1 MEEGCNRMSNIVE
14 EILKNEIEV
23 LKSKYLPEDT
33 GHLRTAVNV
42 LEERIKEL
50 PVSDQAYFTAH
61 NIQLEMMKSF
71 DERLDGYNNTRTE
84 LWNRQW
90 AIEQALKFNE
100 SSKIVSTV
108 DSTIET
114 ADRFYDY
121 INTKIVGYPTE

>member
-1 MEEGCNRMSNIVE
+1 MSNIVE

-33 GHLRTAVNV
+33 GHLRTAVSV
-42 LEERIKEL
+42 LEERLKEL
-50 PVSDQAYFTAH
+50 PVSDQAYLTAH

-71 DERLDGYNNTRTE
+71 DERLDGYNDTRSDV
-84 LWNRQW
+84 WNRQW

-108 DSTIET
+108 DSIIET
-114 ADRFYDY
+114 ADKFYDY
-121 INTKIVGYPTE
+121 VTIKIVGYPTE

>member
-1 MEEGCNRMSNIVE
+1 MEKGSNRMSNIVE

-33 GHLRTAVNV
+33 GHLRTAVSV
-42 LEERIKEL
+42 LEERLKEL

>member
-1 MEEGCNRMSNIVE
+1 MSNIVE

>member
-1 MEEGCNRMSNIVE
+1 MEKGSNRMSNIVE

-33 GHLRTAVNV
+33 GHLRTAVSV

-50 PVSDQAYFTAH
+50 PVSDQAYLTAH

-71 DERLDGYNNTRTE
+71 DERLDGYARNE
-84 LWNRQW
+84 VWNRQW

-100 SSKIVSTV
+100 SSRIVSTV

-121 INTKIVGYPTE
+121 VTTKIAGYPTE

>member
-1 MEEGCNRMSNIVE
+1 MEKGSNRMSNIVE

>member
-1 MEEGCNRMSNIVE
+1 MSNIVE

-33 GHLRTAVNV
+33 GHLRTAVSV
-42 LEERIKEL
+42 LEERLKEL
-50 PVSDQAYFTAH
+50 PVSDQAYLTAH

>member
-1 MEEGCNRMSNIVE
+1 MSNIVE

-33 GHLRTAVNV
+33 GHLRTAVSV
-42 LEERIKEL
+42 LEERLKEL
-50 PVSDQAYFTAH
+50 PVSDQAYLTAH

-71 DERLDGYNNTRTE
+71 DERLDGYNDTRSE
-84 LWNRQW
+84 VWNRQW

-108 DSTIET
+108 DSIIET
-114 ADRFYDY
+114 ADKFYDY
-121 INTKIVGYPTE
+121 VTIKIVGYPTE

>member
-1 MEEGCNRMSNIVE
+1 MSNIVE

-23 LKSKYLPEDT
+23 LKSKFLPEDT